1 VVQKSELVIGDLQYT
16 FVFIRAD
23 FMEPTATTRQE
34 LQIEEVKNQQ
44 GLFTFVR
51 VPWEI
56 YKGDRYWVPPL
67 IKDQL
72 LKFSPD
78 HPFRSHSE
86 MILLLAYREG
96 KTAGRIAGII
106 DHNYIEFHQEK
117 VGFFGFFESISDA
130 EVAGTL
136 LSKVADWL
144 KDHGMGKM
152 AGPINP
158 STNDECGL
166 LIEGFDSFPCLMMPY
181 NPRTYPGLLEDFGL
195 RKRMDLYA
203 HLLEE
208 STFQL
213 DRLDRITERLKKR
226 EPRLHVR
233 PIDLSRF
240 GEELKIVKE
249 IYNQAWSKNWGFV
262 PMTDEEIN
270 LAAKEL
276 KPLVVPELTL
286 FAYWEKEPVGFSVSL
301 PDYNDVL
308 RHLNGKIGLL
318 GALKFLYYS
327 KKIRKI
333 RVMLLGIKHAFQKKG
348 VEGLLYIETFR
359 NGTKKG
365 YTSAE
370 CSWILEEN
378 VLMQH
383 GIEAMGGKRYKTYR
397 IYEMPL

>member
-1 VVQKSELVIGDLQYT
+1 MKRLEL
-16 FVFIRAD
+16 R
-23 FMEPTATTRQE
+23 
-34 LQIEEVKNQQ
+34 IEEVKNQQ
-44 GLFTFVR
+44 DLMAFVR
-51 VPWEI
+51 FPWEI
-56 YKGDRYWVPPL
+56 YKGERYWVPPL

-72 LKFSPD
+72 VKLSPD

-86 MILLLAYREG
+86 MILYLAYREG
-96 KTAGRIAGII
+96 KIAGRIAGII
-106 DHNYIEFHQEK
+106 DRNYIEFHQEK

-130 EVAGTL
+130 EVTGTL

-144 KDHGMGKM
+144 KTHGMEKM
-152 AGPINP
+152 AGPMNP

-166 LIEGFDSFPCLMMPY
+166 LIEGFDSFPCLMMPF
-181 NPRTYPGLLEDFGL
+181 NPRTYPALFESFGL
-195 RKRMDLYA
+195 KKRMDLYA
-203 HLLEE
+203 LLLEK
-208 STFQL
+208 STFNL

-286 FAYWEKEPVGFSVSL
+286 FAYWEKEPIGFSVSL

-327 KKIRKI
+327 KKIHKI

-348 VEGLLYIETFR
+348 VEGLLYIKTFR

-365 YTSAE
+365 YDCAE

-397 IYEMPL
+397 IYEMAL